1 MEANQK
7 YFERDTARVESSCK
21 EILVSSNSDSAIKIQ
36 AIEAL
41 YKIHVD
47 EYIPEITRLDRY
59 VRETVVYFSDSKVIH
74 QCLPQLH
81 LTQVLQT
88 KLQAISHYQSMI
100 ASVTPTITTLT
111 NALNMQSEALL
122 QLLHVHRMAPAWG
135 ATLVEVVRR
144 KEYVKIFLQKS
155 KEMADILNQFRAQ
168 EQRRRDTFKG
178 EIFRYV
184 PQGLILG
191 LEDTPPYC
199 EISISNTKDT
209 LPVLGMEDITA
220 FERLVN
226 TIRQSQTSRGSQG
239 AVDSS
244 VASDS
249 ISKLQAT
256 MMKMTPQLEHI
267 NADFEKIVA
276 KSDFNQYAKKLEE
289 ENKTLKRMAPVRGTS
304 QPRISVGT
312 PPKDGE
318 SSSFSK
324 QEETIKVYEAKIKSL
339 ERILQER
346 YHSTPA
352 TSSEMQKLEEQK
364 KTIESQQSQ
373 IFSLRQENDKLALK
387 LHEETERRNAIQRD
401 KGQLENLYRDV
412 LDSNQNANQNLA
424 KLETDFSNVL
434 F

>member
-1 MEANQK
+1 
-7 YFERDTARVESSCK
+7 
-21 EILVSSNSDSAIKIQ
+21 
-36 AIEAL
+36 
-41 YKIHVD
+41 
-47 EYIPEITRLDRY
+47 
-59 VRETVVYFSDSKVIH
+59 
-74 QCLPQLH
+74 
-81 LTQVLQT
+81 
-88 KLQAISHYQSMI
+88 MI

-184 PQGLILG
+184 PQGLIDG
-191 LEDTPPYC
+191 LDESPPYC
-199 EISISNTKDT
+199 EISVSNTKDA
-209 LPVLGMEDITA
+209 LPALGMEDISA

-226 TIRQSQTSRGSQG
+226 TIRQSQTSRVSQG
-239 AVDSS
+239 ATDSS
-244 VASDS
+244 AASDS

-267 NADFEKIVA
+267 TADFEKIVA
-276 KSDFNQYAKKLEE
+276 KSNFNQYAKRLEE
-289 ENKTLKRMAPVRGTS
+289 ENKSLKKMVPTKSVS

-318 SSSFSK
+318 SSYSK

-346 YHSTPA
+346 YHATP
-352 TSSEMQKLEEQK
+352 SSSGEMQKSLLEEQK
-364 KTIESQQSQ
+364 KTIEAQQTE
-373 IFSLRQENDKLALK
+373 ILHLKRNNDKLALE
-387 LHEETERRNAIQRD
+387 LHEERERRNEIQKNAD
-401 KGQLENLYRDV
+401 DLENLYRNV
-412 LDSNQNANQNLA
+412 LDANQKANQNLA
-424 KLETDFSNVL
+424 KLDTDFSNVSTNL
-434 F
+434 MVAK